1 MFTPGAMV
9 SFRGALKLR
18 NYLVR
23 AKLYP
28 LERSAG
34 SSICQGKRY
43 QVCMNVTENNTFF
56 ISVNKKEYVINHS
69 FNCNEKFISN
79 KCKQQYI

>member
-1 MFTPGAMV
+1 MFTPGPMV
-9 SFRGALKLR
+9 SFRGAPKLS

-28 LERSAG
+28 LGRSAG

-56 ISVNKKEYVINHS
+56 ISVNKKEYVINYS
-69 FNCNEKFISN
+69 FNCNEKFFCN
-79 KCKQQYI
+79 KCK